1 MSSKASSETELHIQG
16 KKFIV
21 TKLQQKSEWTY
32 NGLWKKIYYMFY
44 FFYTYLVV
52 FFFEEFRMLYITK
65 TALKLQLYIQDQ
77 QAL

>member
-1 MSSKASSETELHIQG
+1 MNLQRAVKEDILLIC
-16 KKFIV
+16 FI
-21 TKLQQKSEWTY
+21 
-32 NGLWKKIYYMFY
+32 

-52 FFFEEFRMLYITK
+52 VFFEEFRMLYITK

>member
-1 MSSKASSETELHIQG
+1 MN
-16 KKFIV
+16 
-21 TKLQQKSEWTY
+21 LQRAVKEDILY
-32 NGLWKKIYYMFY
+32 IF
-44 FFYTYLVV
+44 FFYTYLVVV